1 MSYGFQQQPPSRC
14 EVDITEEPGRQL
26 VDLHRVGDFDG
37 RCGASSIQKFDGED
51 LSIASRV
58 LGQSEQCK
66 AWWEAELA
74 RKQAEE
80 QADEVHKQALA
91 SRVSLAHSQIL
102 SISRTNWM

>member
-1 MSYGFQQQPPSRC
+1 MQ
-14 EVDITEEPGRQL
+14 EPTFAMR
-26 VDLHRVGDFDG
+26 VVRVGDYDA

-74 RKQAEE
+74 KKQAEKT
-80 QADEVHKQALA
+80 ADEAHKKDLA
-91 SRVSLAHSQIL
+91 SRVRLAPNQDSAL
-102 SISRTNWM
+102 SDKVEWYMLNGICLAQPGAGELK